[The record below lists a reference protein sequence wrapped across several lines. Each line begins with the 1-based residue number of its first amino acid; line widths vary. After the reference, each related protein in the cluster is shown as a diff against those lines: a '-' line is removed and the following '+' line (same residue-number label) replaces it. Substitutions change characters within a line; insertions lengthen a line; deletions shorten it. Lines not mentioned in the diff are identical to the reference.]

1 MKYIYFLQKV
11 LQKLY
16 IQKIEINLYYR
27 FIVIYFLQKVL
38 QKLYI
43 QKIEI
48 NLYYRFIVII

>member
-27 FIVIYFLQKVL
+27 FIVI
-38 QKLYI
+38 I
-43 QKIEI
+43 
-48 NLYYRFIVII
+48 